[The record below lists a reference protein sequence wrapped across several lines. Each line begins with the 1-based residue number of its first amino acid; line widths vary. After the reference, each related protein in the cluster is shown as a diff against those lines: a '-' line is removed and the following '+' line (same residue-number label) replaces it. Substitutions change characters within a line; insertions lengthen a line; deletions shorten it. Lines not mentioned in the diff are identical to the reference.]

1 MAMHALKLAGLT
13 EIRSCI
19 VVPMATGMSLVLSM
33 LAVRARCANRA
44 AQYAIWIRIDQATC
58 FKSMRT
64 AGLTP
69 IIVENTIEVC
79 VFIHRAALVSSYVSV
94 CDTVRWCVAERS
106 VGNGPRGAE
115 ANHKRK
121 GA

>member
-1 MAMHALKLAGLT
+1 MAMHALKLAGLS
-13 EIRSCI
+13 EIKACI

-44 AQYAIWIRIDQATC
+44 AQYAVWIRIDQATC

-69 IIVENTIEVC
+69 IVVENVIENDQLVTDLE
-79 VFIHRAALVSSYVSV
+79 ALK
-94 CDTVRWCVAERS
+94 RIINEK
-106 VGNGPRGAE
+106 GAE
-115 ANHKRK
+115 NIACCISTTRFVC
-121 GA
+121 AVCLSV